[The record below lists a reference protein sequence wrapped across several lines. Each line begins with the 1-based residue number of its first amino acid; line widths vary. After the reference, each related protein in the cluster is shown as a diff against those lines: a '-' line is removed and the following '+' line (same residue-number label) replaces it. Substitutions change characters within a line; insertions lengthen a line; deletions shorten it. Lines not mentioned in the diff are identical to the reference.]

1 MSHQVSTKNQNK
13 RNLGHLTVGV
23 FASRVVVGSHKAF
36 QKPFLKAYHIDCAS
50 CVYVLCLVAHLC
62 LTLCN
67 PMDYRPS
74 GSSVHGDS
82 PGKNTRMGSHAL
94 LQGIFPTRDRTQ
106 VSYISGG
113 FFYHLSH
120 WGSPRILAY

>member
-1 MSHQVSTKNQNK
+1 M
-13 RNLGHLTVGV
+13 RYHLTPVRIATFKMG
-23 FASRVVVGSHKAF
+23 VVVGSHKAF

-74 GSSVHGDS
+74 GSSVHVDS
-82 PGKNTRMGSHAL
+82 PGRNTGMGCHFL
-94 LQGIFPTRDRTQ
+94 LQQILPTQ
-106 VSYISGG
+106 
-113 FFYHLSH
+113 
-120 WGSPRILAY
+120 GSNPGLLHCR